1 MTAKEPP
8 LSLAENVQYLRRLRE
23 LNGITGFADF
33 HRQPR
38 RVPESPLIEIERF
51 GTNPGALKMFAYVP
65 AQRQPLSP
73 LVVVLHGCGQGAA
86 DYDLGAGWSTLAK
99 HYGFALLLPEQ
110 QRANNAQRCFNWFQP
125 EDTARDQGEACSIRQ
140 MIARMVTDC
149 AIDPKRI
156 FVTGL
161 SAGGAMTMTLLSA
174 YPELFAAGAVIA
186 GLPFGTARNMRDAI
200 LQMRLPPA
208 RPAGELG
215 DLVRCASDHRGK
227 WPKLSVWHGT
237 ADYTVHPD
245 NAGEIVK
252 QWLDLHQLP
261 LAPMAQV
268 QVDGYPHQ
276 QWWNADGETVVESFT
291 ITNMTHGTPIGIAAN
306 DKRYGKAGPFLL
318 EAGIS
323 SSYHIAKFFG
333 VTDWIRQLKPAV
345 TSPSTKLIPEVSPIS
360 AALPTL
366 SKMLG
371 LSADTTSPAEPAEG
385 KAVTPTPASAK
396 ASKPP
401 PARTAPRAKAAR
413 SAPARA
419 PKPKTAQSASVQTAP
434 TTPRAAEPKAIAR
447 VSGEP
452 KVAATASAETRPVA
466 IKPAPAPSASK
477 AFDMTP
483 ADAPPVAASKPA
495 AASPPAQKRRR
506 RLIDVAAVIDRA
518 LQAAGLK

>member
-1 MTAKEPP
+1 
-8 LSLAENVQYLRRLRE
+8 LSLAENVEYLRRLRE

-33 HRQPR
+33 HRKPR
-38 RVPESPLIEIERF
+38 RLPESPLIEIDRF
-51 GTNPGALKMFAYVP
+51 GANPGGLKMFAYVP
-65 AQRQPLSP
+65 AQRQPLLP
-73 LVVVLHGCGQGAA
+73 LVVVLHGCGQGAVE
-86 DYDLGAGWSTLAK
+86 YDLGAGWSTLAK

-110 QRANNAQRCFNWFQP
+110 QRANNGQRCFNWFQP
-125 EDTARDQGEACSIRQ
+125 EDTARDQGEVCSIRQ
-140 MIARMVTDC
+140 MIARMVADC
-149 AIDPKRI
+149 AIDPNRI

-161 SAGGAMTMTLLSA
+161 SAGGAMTMTMLSA

-215 DLVRCASDHRGK
+215 DLVRRASRHRGK

-261 LAPMAQV
+261 LAPMAQAK
-268 QVDGYPHQ
+268 VDGYPHQ

-291 ITNMTHGTPIGIAAN
+291 ITNMTHGTPIGVAAN

-360 AALPTL
+360 AALPAL

-371 LSADTTSPAEPAEG
+371 LSADTTPAAAEPADS
-385 KAVTPTPASAK
+385 KALGPAPASAK
-396 ASKPP
+396 TSKPS
-401 PARTAPRAKAAR
+401 PARSAARTKAAR
-413 SAPARA
+413 SAPARS
-419 PKPKTAQSASVQTAP
+419 PKPRAEARGPVHPGPMTS
-434 TTPRAAEPKAIAR
+434 RAAEAKAIAR
-447 VSGEP
+447 VASEP
-452 KVAATASAETRPVA
+452 KVVAAKPAEASRVA
-466 IKPAPAPSASK
+466 IKPASPPSVSK
-477 AFDMTP
+477 ALDMTP
-483 ADAPPVAASKPA
+483 ADASPVAASKPA
-495 AASPPAQKRRR
+495 AESPPPAQKRRR
-506 RLIDVAAVIDRA
+506 RIFDVVAVIDRA
-518 LQAAGLK
+518 LHAAGLK